1 MSSSDSLRVGRVGRP
16 HGLNGAFVVEQASED
31 PARFAAGAILYVDG
45 EPATVVESKRAGGR
59 PVVRLDRA
67 VDRGSALEVPRASLP
82 VPEPDSYYVADLIG
96 LAVEEEGGRT
106 LGAVVDVEP
115 GVANDVLALDTGA
128 RLPVVEDCVRK
139 VDLDGRRILVAPGF
153 ADPETGTDSP

>member
-1 MSSSDSLRVGRVGRP
+1 VGRP
-16 HGLNGAFVVEQASED
+16 HGLNGAFFVEQASED
-31 PARFAAGAILYVDG
+31 PDRFAGGAVVYVDG

-82 VPEPDSYYVADLIG
+82 TPEPDSYYVADLIG
-96 LAVEEEGGRT
+96 LAVEEEGGRA
-106 LGAVVDVEP
+106 LGVVADIEP
-115 GVANDVLALDTGA
+115 GVANDVLALDSGA
-128 RLPVVEDCVRK
+128 RLPVVEDCVRE
-139 VDLDGRRILVAPGF
+139 VDLDSRRILIARGF

>member
-1 MSSSDSLRVGRVGRP
+1 MGRP

-31 PARFAAGAILYVDG
+31 PDRFAAGAVVYVDG

-82 VPEPDSYYVADLIG
+82 TPEPDSYYVADLIG

-106 LGAVVDVEP
+106 LGAVADVEP
-115 GVANDVLALDTGA
+115 GVANDVLALDTGVQ
-128 RLPVVEDCVRK
+128 LPMVEDCILD
-139 VDLDGRRILVAPGF
+139 VDLGGKRIRIARGF
-153 ADPETGTDSP
+153 AAED